1 MLNWHRIFLVS
12 VHSQDSPQDPL
23 RILLENIMPMLSKN
37 IIIEKINIVRSIVV
51 IYICNIK
58 TKLIGLPHKYKFN

>member
-37 IIIEKINIVRSIVV
+37 IIIKKINIVRRIVV

-58 TKLIGLPHKYKFN
+58 TKLIELPHKYEFN

>member
-23 RILLENIMPMLSKN
+23 RILLENIMPMLNKN

-58 TKLIGLPHKYKFN
+58 TKLIELPLKYEFN